1 MKHIKTFNEFIL
13 NEGEENREETWKRWN
28 ELVNMSVGEI
38 EKFLDSENGKDAGMK
53 TSDAHKAGISSG
65 KESAHMLIKMIP
77 LGSSYKK
84 AEENWTPSMWKWAN
98 KQISFISRMKGMKS
112 RIKGNPY
119 EKDGKMT
126 RWLKSMLIWAHD
138 PRK

>member
-1 MKHIKTFNEFIL
+1 
-13 NEGEENREETWKRWN
+13 
-28 ELVNMSVGEI
+28 
-38 EKFLDSENGKDAGMK
+38 MK